1 MFQENANKIS
11 EKLIAKIINDSM
23 GDPRSRDQY
32 FCISKSPFCDAQNW
46 VKRCEAVK
54 NDILRLL
61 QN

>member
-32 FCISKSPFCDAQNW
+32 FCIQSRHFVMLKTGLRDA
-46 VKRCEAVK
+46 KR
-54 NDILRLL
+54 
-61 QN
+61 